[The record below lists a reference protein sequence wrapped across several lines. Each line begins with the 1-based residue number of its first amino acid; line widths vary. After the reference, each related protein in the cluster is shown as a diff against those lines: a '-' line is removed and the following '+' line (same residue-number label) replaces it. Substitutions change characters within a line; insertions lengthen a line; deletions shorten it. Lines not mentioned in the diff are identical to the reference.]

1 MLTLADVEA
10 TLKRLADDRPV
21 FHSEAD
27 FQHALAWSLREQF
40 PDLAVRLEYPLPS
53 ESGRAYADI
62 WLPTREGPIVL
73 ELKYWKRN
81 LQVTIDGEEFN
92 LGDQDARDLCRYDF
106 IKDVTRVERLVA
118 EDYARGGAVIAITND
133 PGYWSQGR
141 RGTFDAEFRIQEGRR
156 LTGTLRWDSETGDG
170 TKRGR
175 EPDLRLLGEHRV
187 VWQHYSTVGAGGY
200 PEFRYLFLPVE

>member
-1 MLTLADVEA
+1 M
-10 TLKRLADDRPV
+10 
-21 FHSEAD
+21 
-27 FQHALAWSLREQF
+27 
-40 PDLAVRLEYPLPS
+40 
-53 ESGRAYADI
+53 GRSSTSRIKAHKTSD
-62 WLPTREGPIVL
+62 
-73 ELKYWKRN
+73 
-81 LQVTIDGEEFN
+81 
-92 LGDQDARDLCRYDF
+92 RYDF

-118 EDYARGGAVIAITND
+118 EGHARAGAVIAITND

-187 VWQHYSTVGAGGY
+187 VWQPYSTVGAGGY